1 MARPQR
7 SPRSLPR
14 GSSLINDNHCVN
26 SVTGQKNSVHVTG
39 QGGLNPAPVVSKN
52 SKVTLNFNVDSHVA
66 NAHIVTGLPQRKG
79 VNPTFCQMYTEIKYV
94 KNVSCV
100 GHLCSVD
107 LVTNA
112 QHAVIDPPV
121 GARLEQYW
129 QKWESLGSSPKVVN
143 ILREG
148 YTLPFRYRPY
158 LTRSPTVISNYHNPT
173 KQSFLVEDKQ
183 ECSRTGGKPKFTG
196 FLQPTIFGTQ
206 TQQPVETHPG
216 SEHLEHLFKHRV
228 VQDGDPRD
236 NKNLPTGRGVGHIY
250 RRILP
255 HTNSQSVQEVHAFS
269 SPGSV
274 LPVQSPTLW
283 SIHSPHGVHS
293 GGQRG
298 QTHGTSEGYK
308 DPPVPRRLAGE
319 SLYPRHLS
327 PAYSNPGHTLSG
339 ARVAGE
345 QGKIRTGPQTGL
357 QLCRLPVR
365 PERGQGQTNR
375 RTLADLDRQDQ
386 INTVGSGLP
395 GPTIHVPHRSTH
407 SNRKASPLRAT
418 THETHTVEKVI
429 PVPKSLHPH
438 LRWWLEKSNVLLGQ
452 PLHPLKHALQM
463 FTDASKEGWGAHLD
477 EHTARGSWSLPES
490 KLHIN
495 HLELKAVFLALK
507 EFRTLCYNKT
517 VLVATDNTTVVA
529 YINKEG
535 GMKSGSLCALLWRI
549 LSWCTRQQI
558 TLRARHIPG
567 RLNVIADKLSR
578 LGQTIQTEWSLHPEV
593 FQAVCSRWHQPQVDL
608 FATRFNNKLPQFVS
622 PVPDPQ
628 AWAVHALSLSWEDLD
643 PYAFPPAAILG
654 KVVEKLQDYPCNRII
669 LIAPGWPNM
678 PWFWD
683 LVAMSSQIPLCLPNI
698 QPGSS
703 QEPVK
708 SELTCLAPRASAI
721 KEQGFSEAVAARIET
736 PQRGSTRSVY
746 EAKWTIFT
754 KWCLSNQVDFR
765 APPLKAIANFL
776 LHLFQDKKLQPG
788 TIDGY
793 RSAIA
798 DKLGN
803 STINVSKDE
812 NLTRLLDSFHRDRPK
827 GRRGI
832 PSWNLSL
839 VLHQLTKAPFEPL
852 KEASLKHLTFKTVCL
867 LALGSGK
874 RRSEIHAWLHKNIR
888 HQSDWSKVSLYP
900 SPSLL
905 SKNQLAKEGPD
916 SVAPVVIP
924 ALAPSLDRSLKGDRS
939 LYPVRALRYYL
950 DRTADLRQNKELVFV
965 SFKKGFDKDI
975 SPATISSWIKQT
987 VILCYE
993 LSDQE
998 ALTLHQV
1005 KAHDVRAFAASK
1017 AFQSGISLD
1026 QILSACHWK
1035 SHNTFTQF
1043 YLKDVAWADSELF
1056 HLGPVVAAQEV
1067 HHQAQK

>member
-1 MARPQR
+1 M
-7 SPRSLPR
+7 
-14 GSSLINDNHCVN
+14 C
-26 SVTGQKNSVHVTG
+26 
-39 QGGLNPAPVVSKN
+39 
-52 SKVTLNFNVDSHVA
+52 
-66 NAHIVTGLPQRKG
+66 
-79 VNPTFCQMYTEIKYV
+79 
-94 KNVSCV
+94 
-100 GHLCSVD
+100 
-107 LVTNA
+107 
-112 QHAVIDPPV
+112 
-121 GARLEQYW
+121 
-129 QKWESLGSSPKVVN
+129 
-143 ILREG
+143 
-148 YTLPFRYRPY
+148 
-158 LTRSPTVISNYHNPT
+158 
-173 KQSFLVEDKQ
+173 
-183 ECSRTGGKPKFTG
+183 
-196 FLQPTIFGTQ
+196 
-206 TQQPVETHPG
+206 
-216 SEHLEHLFKHRV
+216 
-228 VQDGDPRD
+228 
-236 NKNLPTGRGVGHIY
+236 
-250 RRILP
+250 
-255 HTNSQSVQEVHAFS
+255 
-269 SPGSV
+269 
-274 LPVQSPTLW
+274 
-283 SIHSPHGVHS
+283 
-293 GGQRG
+293 
-298 QTHGTSEGYK
+298 
-308 DPPVPRRLAGE
+308 
-319 SLYPRHLS
+319 
-327 PAYSNPGHTLSG
+327 
-339 ARVAGE
+339 
-345 QGKIRTGPQTGL
+345 
-357 QLCRLPVR
+357 
-365 PERGQGQTNR
+365 
-375 RTLADLDRQDQ
+375 
-386 INTVGSGLP
+386 
-395 GPTIHVPHRSTH
+395 
-407 SNRKASPLRAT
+407 
-418 THETHTVEKVI
+418 
-429 PVPKSLHPH
+429 
-438 LRWWLEKSNVLLGQ
+438 
-452 PLHPLKHALQM
+452 
-463 FTDASKEGWGAHLD
+463 
-477 EHTARGSWSLPES
+477 
-490 KLHIN
+490 
-495 HLELKAVFLALK
+495 
-507 EFRTLCYNKT
+507 
-517 VLVATDNTTVVA
+517 
-529 YINKEG
+529 
-535 GMKSGSLCALLWRI
+535 LLWRI

-628 AWAVHALSLSWEDLD
+628 AWAVDALSLSWEDLD

-698 QPGSS
+698 TNLVAQPFNQVLHRNLSNLNLHAWLL
-703 QEPVK
+703 EPQQ
-708 SELTCLAPRASAI
+708 SRSRASLRQWQHELRLL
-721 KEQGFSEAVAARIET
+721 KEDQPDLS
-736 PQRGSTRSVY
+736 Y

-765 APPLKAIANFL
+765 APPLKAIADFL

-812 NLTRLLDSFHRDRPK
+812 NLTRLLDSFHRDRPR

-852 KEASLKHLTFKTVCL
+852 KEASLKHLTFKTVFL

-900 SPSLL
+900 SPSFL

-939 LYPVRALRYYL
+939 LCPVRALHYYL
-950 DRTADLRQNKELVFV
+950 DRTADLRQNKDLVFV

-975 SPATISSWIKQT
+975 SPATISSWIKPT

-1043 YLKDVAWADSELF
+1043 YLKDVASGQSQSF
-1056 HLGPVVAAQEV
+1056 ST
-1067 HHQAQK
+1067 